1 MKNLIC
7 LLLIALFGNLVAQ
20 CANAADWG
28 SLKGRLVFDGTPAKP
43 KAIVAKVDTEFCSQ
57 QNLVEETLVVGEKG
71 GLSNVFVYLYVK
83 KGKSVDIHPDLAEP
97 SEKPAVLSNKGC
109 RFEPRALIVRTLQ
122 PLEVRNSDEGIGHNT
137 KASFFA
143 NPGFNET
150 VTSDRPLNKVF
161 NKTESYPA
169 EVACSIHP
177 WMKAFVLIR
186 DNPYMAV
193 SDAKGN
199 FEIKNIPAGKHQFSF
214 WHEAKGNLRALPVGS
229 TKTDRKGKAKL
240 EIKAEDVLDLGE
252 IKVSAPVLGF

>member
-1 MKNLIC
+1 MKNSIS
-7 LLLIALFGNLVAQ
+7 LLLILILGNLVAQ
-20 CANAADWG
+20 CTTAADWG
-28 SLKGRLVFDGTPAKP
+28 SLKGRFVFDGTPGEP
-43 KAIVAKVDTEFCSQ
+43 TPIIPKVDTEFCSKQ
-57 QNLVEETLVVGEKG
+57 KLVEETLVVGEQG
-71 GLSNVFVYLYVK
+71 GLSNVFVYIYLK

-137 KASFFA
+137 KVSFFA

-150 VTSDRPLNKVF
+150 VTSDKPLNKVF

-177 WMKAFVLIR
+177 WMKSYVLIR

-199 FEIKNIPAGKHQFSF
+199 FEIKNIPAGKHEFSF
-214 WHEAKGNLRALPVGS
+214 WHEAKGNLRDLPVSG

-240 EIKAEDVLDLGE
+240 EIKGDEVLDLGE
-252 IKVSAPVLGF
+252 IKVSAPVLGL